1 MDITKLYYY
10 SLLIH
15 FYVVL
20 LLQISKVVMIK
31 VNILS
36 MLVHSMLA
44 MLLVKLDL
52 EDKPGNPEYHRI
64 ASLLIIETQALIN
77 KYR

>member
-1 MDITKLYYY
+1 
-10 SLLIH
+10 
-15 FYVVL
+15 
-20 LLQISKVVMIK
+20 MIK

-36 MLVHSMLA
+36 MLVHSMLV

-52 EDKPGNPEYHRI
+52 EDKPGNPECRRI
-64 ASLLIIETQALIN
+64 ASLLIIETQALIS